1 MLGLSQ
7 VVASIATLTTVGLAM
22 LMTAFGMSVE
32 PPSTRLKSVGGLRSR
47 FWNSPIASWFARVLT
62 PAKRGVPDSAFR
74 PTELAL
80 GTAVHELFAAL
91 PTSYRQHV
99 GDLPTVG
106 ERLMTEAAHLRSEV
120 DRLER
125 IRMQAPPE
133 EMQIIDPNLA
143 HVRTRLGTTVG
154 ALERMR
160 LELLRLHGG
169 TTDLRPLTTS
179 LDLAREMV
187 DNLVRLR
194 ESEDE
199 VEPKKRLFAFDS
211 RSPSPVL

>member
-1 MLGLSQ
+1 MWS
-7 VVASIATLTTVGLAM
+7 ALAM
-22 LMTAFGMSVE
+22 ATIAIAMTALGAHIE
-32 PPSTRLKSVGGLRSR
+32 PAKSRLKSVGGLRLR
-47 FWNSPIASWFARVLT
+47 FWNSRLGAWVAKNVT
-62 PAKRGVPDSAFR
+62 PKKRGVPDSAFR

-80 GTAVHELFAAL
+80 GSAVHELFAAL
-91 PTSYRQHV
+91 PTSYRAHV
-99 GDLPTVG
+99 GDLPAVG
-106 ERLMTEAAHLRSEV
+106 ERLMTEAAHLRPEV
-120 DRLER
+120 DRLEG

-133 EMQIIDPNLA
+133 ETKIIDPTLA
-143 HVRTRLGTTVG
+143 EVRTRLGTTVG

-199 VEPKKRLFAFDS
+199 VEPRKRLFSLEA
-211 RSPSPVL
+211 RSPSPLTPI